1 MAFREKLAWISV
13 MTMALVYGWYFWTAF
28 PLAKAGAGSAFHY
41 AKMLQGTIIAVV
53 VLQVV
58 LTIAVAIFSPREASE
73 PQDERERLITLK
85 GTRTA
90 YFVLVTGT
98 LLVSV
103 SGIFF
108 GTNALLLGNDALL
121 AVVAANLAKDF
132 TQIVHYRL
140 GA

>member
-13 MTMALVYGWYFWTAF
+13 VTMALVYGWYFWTVF
-28 PLAKAGAGSAFHY
+28 PLASAGVGSGLHY

-53 VLQVV
+53 LLQVI
-58 LTIAVAIFSPREASE
+58 LTIPVAIFSPREAQE
-73 PQDERERLITLK
+73 PQDEREKLIALK
-85 GTRTA
+85 GTRGA

-98 LLVSV
+98 LLISI
-103 SGIFF
+103 SGIYF
-108 GTNALLLGNDALL
+108 GTNSLMLGHDALF
-121 AVVAANLAKDF
+121 AVIAANLVKDV